1 MYQNIKTGECV
12 HAIRGT
18 QESQDF
24 ITDVKMAFGGG
35 VDQFGYADRMLQ
47 EWEGRWPPSQQQA
60 GRDNPAAKP
69 EPKAERDGDVSDDG
83 GHKIKLQMKA
93 LAYLIPAR

>member
-47 EWEGRWPPSQQQA
+47 EWEGRWHPQ
-60 GRDNPAAKP
+60 PAA
-69 EPKAERDGDVSDDG
+69 G
-83 GHKIKLQMKA
+83 GA
-93 LAYLIPAR
+93 G